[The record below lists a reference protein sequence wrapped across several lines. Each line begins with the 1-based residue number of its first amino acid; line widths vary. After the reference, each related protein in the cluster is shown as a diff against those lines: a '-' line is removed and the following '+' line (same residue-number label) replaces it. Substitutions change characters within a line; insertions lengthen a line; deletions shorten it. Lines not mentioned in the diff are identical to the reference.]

1 MKRTIVAT
9 CLLISG
15 FAFSA
20 NSLPSVNLTLDN
32 CTPITQDLFEELKE
46 TLGDARLDDKLKY
59 KSAVKA
65 LKYGC
70 FDTDKIDVVLSY
82 FSDNDQYKLEYLYK
96 AYEQCPDQDAFKEVV
111 HEHLSDAGDT
121 AIDQFIDQQ

>member
-9 CLLISG
+9 FLLMAG
-15 FAFSA
+15 VAFSA
-20 NSLPSVNLTLDN
+20 NTNQQINASLDN
-32 CTPITQDLFEELKE
+32 CTPITADLFEELKE

-82 FSDNDQYKLEYLYK
+82 FSDNDEYKLEYLYK

-111 HEHLSDAGDT
+111 HEHLTDAGDA

>member
-9 CLLISG
+9 FLLMAG
-15 FAFSA
+15 VAFSA
-20 NSLPSVNLTLDN
+20 NTNQQINTSLDD
-32 CTPITQDLFEELKE
+32 CTPITADLFEELKE

-82 FSDNDQYKLEYLYK
+82 FSDNDEYKLEYLYK
-96 AYEQCPDQDAFKEVV
+96 AYEQCPDQGAFKEVV
-111 HEHLSDAGDT
+111 HEHLTDAGDA
-121 AIDQFIDQQ
+121 AIDQFIDQL